1 MSVASF
7 HRLTAAQPN
16 LSHDPHRHHAHCSVI
31 RRRRGGRSGISDR
44 HMTGRVPFTKPRL
57 LPITP
62 SERIS
67 LRTSNPGTT
76 RSSFCSNVLSSC
88 TYSLRSFVR
97 WTREWLKS
105 ERRIFGKAIVGDTFH
120 QGTLMLKS
128 MRQAYAAGGAT
139 SGISG
144 VRSDANKDRGRSA
157 RTARQRPP
165 SRSPVQADNSPILQ
179 ETRLLWQRRAFPSQY
194 RGILRS
200 ALPRIAAFRE
210 TLFLLMFKLLLAQR
224 IEAVRVSARSKQNNR
239 DKRQDQNNH
248 RRHAP
253 SRRQGRA
260 WSLRDLRRRTL

>member
-1 MSVASF
+1 M
-7 HRLTAAQPN
+7 
-16 LSHDPHRHHAHCSVI
+16 I
-31 RRRRGGRSGISDR
+31 RIA
-44 HMTGRVPFTKPRL
+44 
-57 LPITP
+57 ITP
-62 SERIS
+62 IAASSAVGVAVGVGFPTDTRQGECPFAP
-67 LRTSNPGTT
+67 TSCHPAHT
-76 RSSFCSNVLSSC
+76 
-88 TYSLRSFVR
+88 LRSFVR

-128 MRQAYAAGGAT
+128 TRQAYAAGGAT

-165 SRSPVQADNSPILQ
+165 SRSPVQADTSPILQ
-179 ETRLLWQRRAFPSQY
+179 ETRLLWQRRAFPSQH

-239 DKRQDQNNH
+239 DKRQDQN
-248 RRHAP
+248 
-253 SRRQGRA
+253 
-260 WSLRDLRRRTL
+260 

>member
-1 MSVASF
+1 MPQ
-7 HRLTAAQPN
+7 AA
-16 LSHDPHRHHAHCSVI
+16 
-31 RRRRGGRSGISDR
+31 RRRA
-44 HMTGRVPFTKPRL
+44 F
-57 LPITP
+57 
-62 SERIS
+62 
-67 LRTSNPGTT
+67 
-76 RSSFCSNVLSSC
+76 
-88 TYSLRSFVR
+88 
-97 WTREWLKS
+97 
-105 ERRIFGKAIVGDTFH
+105 
-120 QGTLMLKS
+120 
-128 MRQAYAAGGAT
+128 QACA
-139 SGISG
+139 
-144 VRSDANKDRGRSA
+144 SDANKDRGRSA